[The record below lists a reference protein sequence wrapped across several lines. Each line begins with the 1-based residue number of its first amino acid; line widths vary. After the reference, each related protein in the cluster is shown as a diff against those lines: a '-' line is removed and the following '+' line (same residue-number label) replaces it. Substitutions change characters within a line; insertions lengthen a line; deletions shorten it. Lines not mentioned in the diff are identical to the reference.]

1 MSSVSA
7 SDYTPII
14 APLPH
19 SLTTSEFN
27 MRTLTFAL
35 GLALV
40 AGCAKEKPAVQA
52 DSPPPPPAA
61 PAPINLADVAG
72 DWTVTVTP
80 AASDSV
86 LLTYKLHATA
96 ADTGWTVT
104 FPGRKPM
111 ALQITPVGDSIMT
124 TMAPY
129 ESVLRKQTNV
139 STEGALHLMNGQ
151 LVGTTTAHYIT
162 TKADSVVYLKMNGT
176 KAP

>member
-1 MSSVSA
+1 
-7 SDYTPII
+7 
-14 APLPH
+14 
-19 SLTTSEFN
+19 

-52 DSPPPPPAA
+52 APPSPPPAA

-86 LLTYKLHATA
+86 LVTYALHATA

-111 ALQITPVGDSIMT
+111 AVQITTMGDSIMT
-124 TMAPY
+124 TMPAY
-129 ESVLRKQTNV
+129 ESALRKGTKV
-139 STEGALHLMNGQ
+139 STDGVMHLRDDT
-151 LVGTTTAHYIT
+151 LTGTAIAHYAT
-162 TKADSVVYLKMNGT
+162 TQPDSVVNLRMNGT
-176 KAP
+176 RTP

>member
-1 MSSVSA
+1 
-7 SDYTPII
+7 
-14 APLPH
+14 
-19 SLTTSEFN
+19 
-27 MRTLTFAL
+27 MRTVTFAL

-52 DSPPPPPAA
+52 APPPPPPAA

-72 DWTVTVTP
+72 DWTVAVMP

-86 LLTYKLHATA
+86 VLTYKLHATA

-111 ALQITPVGDSIMT
+111 AVQITTTGDSIMT
-124 TMAPY
+124 TMAAY
-129 ESVLRKQTNV
+129 ESVLRKHTKV
-139 STEGALHLMNGQ
+139 STNGVMHLVNGQ
-151 LVGTTTAHYIT
+151 LVGTTTAHYAT
-162 TKADSVVYLKMNGT
+162 TKPDSVVNLRMNGT